1 MVISVKKLSCR
12 KIQYELP
19 LLFYIFP
26 LFVLFNCQHNIEV
39 TNPSDTYRPIGR
51 YWPIAQLRQQ
61 PTRFEIEIRGLTRRH
76 RLEMRLQINPCLFAR
91 PCGLKVLLN
100 LILQCFIVI

>member
-1 MVISVKKLSCR
+1 MVISVKNFHVAKYSTNFRCF
-12 KIQYELP
+12 
-19 LLFYIFP
+19 FYIYP
-26 LFVLFNCQHNIEV
+26 LFVVFNCQHNIEV

-51 YWPIAQLRQQ
+51 YWPIAQLRQR

>member
-1 MVISVKKLSCR
+1 MESALVSTSMSSVGSSDEPYAKSLN
-12 KIQYELP
+12 
-19 LLFYIFP
+19 
-26 LFVLFNCQHNIEV
+26 FNCQHNIEV

-51 YWPIAQLRQQ
+51 YWPIAQLRQR